1 MDDVDSDDDLPCM
14 ICTCWRY
21 DDPRGPIWDL
31 KRMKKYIK
39 ERKKNK
45 KNKKRMR
52 RKDIEH
58 FIECDR
64 IILSYKIVYD
74 KKGLPNIVKK

>member
-1 MDDVDSDDDLPCM
+1 MDDIDSDDDLPCP

-31 KRMKKYIK
+31 QRMKKYIK
-39 ERKKNK
+39 ERKKIK
-45 KNKKRMR
+45 KKMKS
-52 RKDIEH
+52 KDIKH
-58 FIECDR
+58 FIECDS